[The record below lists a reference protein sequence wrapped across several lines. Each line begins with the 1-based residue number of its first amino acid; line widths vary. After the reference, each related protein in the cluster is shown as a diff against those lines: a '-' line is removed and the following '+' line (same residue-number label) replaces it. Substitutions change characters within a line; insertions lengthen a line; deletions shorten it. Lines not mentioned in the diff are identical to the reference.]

1 MSDRPGRRRGRI
13 RRRSEAVVH
22 PVPAAPETLRPPRRP
37 RLPFVLALFGG
48 ILIGRFVFAMIP
60 VEAHTLFDFA
70 IAGAFALALTM
81 TYRRYMRRYMAE
93 QRRRRS

>member
-1 MSDRPGRRRGRI
+1 M
-13 RRRSEAVVH
+13 H